1 MSNDIV
7 GLINMQEDNPLRE
20 LNEKRP
26 LATMPFGG
34 KFRLIDF
41 TLSGMVNAGISDIG
55 LLLSFQSRSV
65 LDHIRSAK
73 DWNLARKGDE
83 GLFYLPA
90 EVGDVISPEEG
101 DIRTFYRNLLF
112 IDRGLRRYLLLTNC
126 NFVHNI
132 DYDKV
137 LHFHRQHNADVTM
150 IYSSTRDAYDGDVI
164 TFDLNERSRV
174 TDIRQENHLEK
185 GDKMFMQAVLID
197 CEIFKKSVRYAY
209 AKGNKQFVMEVLK
222 NNLDRL
228 RVFGYE
234 HDGYASRIDSVLS
247 YFRTNM
253 DMLDVTNWRD
263 IFLHDDSRIY
273 TKIKDEAPA
282 KYMEES
288 HESNSLIANGCI
300 IEGTVENSILF
311 RKVRVGKNAH
321 IKNCIIMQH
330 STIGDDAQLNCV
342 VCDKNAVI
350 QPEAILSGSQEEP
363 LCLSKY
369 AIK

>member
-1 MSNDIV
+1 
-7 GLINMQEDNPLRE
+7 MQEDNPLRE

-41 TLSGMVNAGISDIG
+41 TLSSMVNAGINDIG

-73 DWNLARKGDE
+73 DWNLARKGDD

-101 DIRTFYRNLLF
+101 DIRSFYRNLLF
-112 IDRGLRRYLLLTNC
+112 IDRGMCRYLLLTNC
-126 NFVHNI
+126 NYVHNI

-150 IYSSTRDAYDGDVI
+150 IYQTIKEPMDRNLVSLDMD
-164 TFDLNERSRV
+164 ERSRV
-174 TDIRQENHLEK
+174 TGINLTEHLDAGENAFVQSL
-185 GDKMFMQAVLID
+185 LID
-197 CEIFKKSVRYAY
+197 CGIFERSVRYAY
-209 AKGNKQFVMEVLK
+209 AKGYKHFIKDVLQK
-222 NNLDRL
+222 NLERL
-228 RVFGYE
+228 RIFAYNHEG
-234 HDGYASRIDSVLS
+234 HAARIDSVET
-247 YFRTNM
+247 YFKANM
-253 DMLDVTNWRD
+253 DLLDLRNWHD
-263 IFLHDDSRIY
+263 LFLSDDFRIH

-288 HESNSLIANGCI
+288 HVSNSLIANGCI
-300 IEGTVENSILF
+300 IEGRVENSILF
-311 RKVRVGKNAH
+311 RKVRVGKNAC
-321 IKNCIIMQH
+321 IRNSIIMQH
-330 STIGDDAQLNCV
+330 SIIGDDAQLNCI
-342 VCDKNAVI
+342 VCDKNAII
-350 QPEAILSGSQEEP
+350 QPEAVLSGSQDSP
-363 LCLSKY
+363 LCIAKH